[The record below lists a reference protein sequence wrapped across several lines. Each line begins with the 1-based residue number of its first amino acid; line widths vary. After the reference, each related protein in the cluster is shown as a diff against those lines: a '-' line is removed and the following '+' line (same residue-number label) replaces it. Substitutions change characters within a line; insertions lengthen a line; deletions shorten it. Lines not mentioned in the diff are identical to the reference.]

1 MEMTVL
7 VVRLMALVSTVWLVV
22 TVVLA
27 ATCLD
32 DSADAGGGDG
42 GVVDQLVGEM
52 PPWRKIHGNPVHSG
66 QSHRALP
73 TRPLS

>member
-1 MEMTVL
+1 MEMMVL

-22 TVVLA
+22 IVVLA

-32 DSADAGGGDG
+32 DSADAGGGNG
-42 GVVDQLVGEM
+42 GVVDQLVSEM
-52 PPWRKIHGNPVHSG
+52 PPWRKIHRSPVHSG
-66 QSHRALP
+66 QSHRSLP